1 MKGIKIRKEEVK
13 LSLFVDD
20 MILSTENPKDSI
32 RKLLE
37 LISEIAKLQNTK
49 SIHINYLHFYILGAS
64 LVAQLVKNLPT
75 MLKTWVQ
82 FLGLEELLVKETA
95 THSSILAWRIPWSLS
110 GSSVHG
116 VARVRHDLV
125 TKLLLPL
132 YTNNEKSERESKI
145 SIPFTISTKTIK
157 YL

>member
-37 LISEIAKLQNTK
+37 LISEIAKLQYTK
-49 SIHINYLHFYILGAS
+49 SIHRNYLHFYILGAS
-64 LVAQLVKNLPT
+64 LVAQLVKNLAT

-82 FLGLEELLVKETA
+82 FLGLEELLEKETA
-95 THSSILAWRIPWSLS
+95 THSSILAWRIPWSLP

-132 YTNNEKSERESKI
+132 YINNEKSEREIKI
-145 SIPFTISTKTIK
+145 SIPFTIATKIIK